1 MGLLSEP
8 DGEADPRQPS
18 GRATSQY
25 DGRMTVYEARKHIG
39 HRVRYQIGAWV
50 QFGHITWAG
59 QGQVLALLDGACHPR
74 SVCPGALK
82 LAPIL

>member
-1 MGLLSEP
+1 
-8 DGEADPRQPS
+8 
-18 GRATSQY
+18 
-25 DGRMTVYEARKHIG
+25 MTVSEARRHIG

-59 QGQVLALLDGACHPR
+59 QGQVLALFDGACHPR

-82 LAPIL
+82 LAPSL